1 MPRAIWTGSL
11 SFGLVNIPIEVH
23 TAVRDHRPHFRML
36 HAKDRSPINFERIC
50 QKDGKSVAWNDI
62 VKGYEYE
69 KGHFV
74 VLDKEDFAAA
84 ALEKTR
90 RIDVLDFV
98 EADAID
104 DRYFDKPYY
113 LTAKKGG
120 EVAYALLREAMNESG
135 RIGIAK
141 FIMRETQH
149 LAAVEGI
156 GDALVLSTLR
166 FADEL
171 VDTGS
176 LSFPSGKNL
185 KKSELTLAKT
195 LVENLAAEWDPD
207 KYKDDYQEN
216 LMRVIKAKMKG
227 KEAKL
232 VTDERPRDSNVIDLM
247 ERLRESLGQSGNG
260 RTKKTAAGARR
271 RSLRSARASS
281 GARVTPR
288 RDLRQLHESV
298 AVAVPSP
305 RPGSQRHREI
315 RPRPCRQRLPR
326 DAFRV
331 VALDPLVQSCRF
343 ACRSRAA
350 SHAHPL
356 RLCPCSEPFSILLQ
370 RINALRHEALARQ
383 HRATHHA
390 QHYRDHH

>member
-23 TAVRDHRPHFRML
+23 TAVRDQRPHFRML
-36 HAKDRSPINFERIC
+36 HAKDRSPISFERIC
-50 QKDGKSVAWNDI
+50 QKDGKSVAWDDI

-98 EADAID
+98 EAQAID

-135 RIGIAK
+135 RIAIAK
-141 FIMRETQH
+141 FVMRETQH

-166 FADEL
+166 FADGL
-171 VDTGS
+171 VDTSS

-185 KKSELTLAKT
+185 KKAELNLAKT
-195 LVENLAAEWDPD
+195 LVENLAAKWDPD
-207 KYKDDYQEN
+207 KYTDDYQEN

-232 VTDERPRDSNVIDLM
+232 VTDERPRDANVIDLM
-247 ERLRESLGQSGNG
+247 ERLRASLGQSGNG
-260 RTKKTAAGARR
+260 RIKKTARTKARKPAVRTRKQR
-271 RSLRSARASS
+271 RK
-281 GARVTPR
+281 G
-288 RDLRQLHESV
+288 H
-298 AVAVPSP
+298 
-305 RPGSQRHREI
+305 
-315 RPRPCRQRLPR
+315 
-326 DAFRV
+326 
-331 VALDPLVQSCRF
+331 
-343 ACRSRAA
+343 AA
-350 SHAHPL
+350 A
-356 RLCPCSEPFSILLQ
+356 
-370 RINALRHEALARQ
+370 
-383 HRATHHA
+383 
-390 QHYRDHH
+390 

>member
-36 HAKDRSPINFERIC
+36 HATDRSPINFERVC
-50 QKDGKSVAWNDI
+50 QKDGKSVAWGDI

-69 KGHFV
+69 KGRFV
-74 VLDKEDFAAA
+74 VLEKEDFEAA

-171 VDTGS
+171 VDARS

-195 LVENLAAEWDPD
+195 LVDNLAAEWDPD

-232 VTDERPRDSNVIDLM
+232 VADERPRDSNVIDLM

-260 RTKKTAAGARR
+260 RTKKTVVRSKAKKTAVRARKQRRKGHAAA
-271 RSLRSARASS
+271 
-281 GARVTPR
+281 
-288 RDLRQLHESV
+288 
-298 AVAVPSP
+298 
-305 RPGSQRHREI
+305 
-315 RPRPCRQRLPR
+315 
-326 DAFRV
+326 
-331 VALDPLVQSCRF
+331 
-343 ACRSRAA
+343 
-350 SHAHPL
+350 
-356 RLCPCSEPFSILLQ
+356 
-370 RINALRHEALARQ
+370 
-383 HRATHHA
+383 
-390 QHYRDHH
+390 